1 MRYDV
6 DLVNKKEQVV
16 VKDDVK
22 IVDRINDP
30 YLVNRLGSYKNTPYE
45 TLIQNLYK
53 NPLLYNEKLNGLKI
67 EYLDDFCFKY
77 QNNPLS
83 LGGLILNKEIKKGK
97 KKKIIKKYFDK
108 NIEEYN
114 KDLNDKI
121 LQMDNILNLSDSFNP
136 KRIKFLTFIVTLF
149 ITLILYLVN
158 FPSEKLL
165 SYVNLNIMLNKA
177 STNMPLNLFRYMS
190 VIISFLTTI
199 YILFYFII
207 SFILSI
213 RFDNTFD
220 SVEELSIKVKKQTKK
235 SFKKMIRHF
244 KKQINIKDI
253 NKYKLYPID
262 KIMDKKY
269 QLSNI
274 DNLNKKSV
282 NRLSKIKT
290 TVNYL
295 YKLRILLYILMILSL
310 VIYVVLFFI

>member
-6 DLVNKKEQVV
+6 DLVSKKEQVV

-97 KKKIIKKYFDK
+97 KKKIINRYFDK

-136 KRIKFLTFIVTLF
+136 KKIKFLTFIITLF

-177 STNMPLNLFRYMS
+177 SIYMPLNVFRYIS

-207 SFILSI
+207 SFILSR

-253 NKYKLYPID
+253 NKYKLYPVD

-274 DNLNKKSV
+274 DNLNKKSI